1 MQKATTL
8 LTKKARSGSHTS
20 ARASGSAYSTA
31 NAAEPHFGCH
41 ALRRGIC
48 SLLVNPSLSLTM
60 QATASAVAVLNR
72 AGADRC
78 HALNRRIE
86 KHSLFNAARA
96 PTRRYLAGSN
106 CQNRH
111 ADCMPLQDILT
122 LCSRN
127 IIIIAKKSN
136 SYLSPFLDPHPDS
149 PLVLS
154 AYLEAPADTDLVQ
167 GPEVQVQPDFREP
180 PRCSSRCQQ
189 AARATAQ
196 HTAARTQ
203 GSLTPSPRVL
213 VVLA

>member
-1 MQKATTL
+1 MSRTEPPDREALSFQCSTRTY
-8 LTKKARSGSHTS
+8 S
-20 ARASGSAYSTA
+20 ALPRWLKLSEPTCRLHAASRHP
-31 NAAEPHFGCH
+31 E
-41 ALRRGIC
+41 
-48 SLLVNPSLSLTM
+48 TM
-60 QATASAVAVLNR
+60 
-72 AGADRC
+72 
-78 HALNRRIE
+78 
-86 KHSLFNAARA
+86 
-96 PTRRYLAGSN
+96 
-106 CQNRH
+106 
-111 ADCMPLQDILT
+111 T

-136 SYLSPFLDPHPDS
+136 SYLSAFLDPHPDS